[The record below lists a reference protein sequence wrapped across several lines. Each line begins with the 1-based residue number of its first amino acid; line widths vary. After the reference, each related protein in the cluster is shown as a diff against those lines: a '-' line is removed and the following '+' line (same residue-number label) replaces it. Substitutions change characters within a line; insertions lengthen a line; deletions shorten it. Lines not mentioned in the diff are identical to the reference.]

1 MGLVAVRL
9 AQREK
14 PLEGLLTAEDPLA
27 VIAALVTHLRV
38 DWPSGAEAEV
48 GDLTAAAAKGS
59 EEAGLQSLFLGGG
72 RRPLCCQVLQPF
84 AKVISKL
91 YKNLPIQTYAYV
103 HIAPKPSFSNFH
115 P

>member
-14 PLEGLLTAEDPLA
+14 PLEGLLTAEDTLA

-59 EEAGLQSLFLGGG
+59 EEAGLESLFLGGRG
-72 RRPLCCQVLQPF
+72 ASIGIYEASTML
-84 AKVISKL
+84 S
-91 YKNLPIQTYAYV
+91 
-103 HIAPKPSFSNFH
+103 SFTTFCKSH
-115 P
+115 WQIV

>member
-59 EEAGLQSLFLGGG
+59 EEAGLESLFLGGG
-72 RRPLCCQVLQPF
+72 
-84 AKVISKL
+84 ASIG
-91 YKNLPIQTYAYV
+91 TYVASTMLS
-103 HIAPKPSFSNFH
+103 SFTTFCKSH
-115 P
+115 RQIV

>member
-14 PLEGLLTAEDPLA
+14 PLEGLLTAEDTLA

-59 EEAGLQSLFLGGG
+59 EEAGLESLFLGGRG
-72 RRPLCCQVLQPF
+72 VHYAVKFYNLLQKSS
-84 AKVISKL
+84 ANCIKIYQCK
-91 YKNLPIQTYAYV
+91 
-103 HIAPKPSFSNFH
+103 HG
-115 P
+115 

>member
-14 PLEGLLTAEDPLA
+14 PLEGLLTAEDTLA

-59 EEAGLQSLFLGGG
+59 EEAGLESLFLGPLAFM

-84 AKVISKL
+84 AKVIGKL
-91 YKNLPIQTYAYV
+91 YKNLPIQTW
-103 HIAPKPSFSNFH
+103 
-115 P
+115 

>member
-59 EEAGLQSLFLGGG
+59 EEAGLESLFLGAGG
-72 RRPLCCQVLQPF
+72 GRPLAFMRRPLCCQVLQPF
-84 AKVISKL
+84 AKVIGKL
-91 YKNLPIQTYAYV
+91 YKNLPIQTWLRILAL
-103 HIAPKPSFSNFH
+103 A
-115 P
+115 